1 MLLLITRHRI
11 GGAGAGTM
19 QVITEIRSAAEIP
32 QQQLE
37 QLTHFL
43 PRYPDI
49 QIGGHTSATL
59 TSAPASAAT
68 SAGGSSYPSSQRCT
82 VSAVQAYIPPVIKEL
97 KSIIKWPI
105 RGYFWAHDLEVYLG
119 HELLISSLELLPIY
133 WPVWYR

>member
-1 MLLLITRHRI
+1 
-11 GGAGAGTM
+11 M
-19 QVITEIRSAAEIP
+19 QVITEIGSAAEIP

-43 PRYPDI
+43 PRYGD
-49 QIGGHTSATL
+49 GGPHVSHAHI
-59 TSAPASAAT
+59 
-68 SAGGSSYPSSQRCT
+68 CT
-82 VSAVQAYIPPVIKEL
+82 VHSTSLSCNISWRLQLPMVSTLYCVSCSDRIPPVIKEL
-97 KSIIKWPI
+97 KNIIKWPI